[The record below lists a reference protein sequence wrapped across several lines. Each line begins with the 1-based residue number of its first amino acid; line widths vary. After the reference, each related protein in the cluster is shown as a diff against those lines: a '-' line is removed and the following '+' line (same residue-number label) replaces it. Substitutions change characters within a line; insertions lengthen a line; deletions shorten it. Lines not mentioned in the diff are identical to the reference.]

1 MFERM
6 KARTIGIFLL
16 LITTCAVSL
25 FGCIYNVRDIGFAD
39 LAPQPYR
46 LFCFIQDNTPQ
57 RTIIALEQISYAAF
71 LESNIK
77 VEIINVDQD
86 KNHPAIEHFR
96 FWEIKSFPAAILLSP
111 MGRSLVLPLS
121 APHDSFDNAIRS
133 SFTQAV
139 SSPIREEIL
148 DHIIKSYCVI
158 LLIEGKDEAENLKA
172 YETASQTTQKIAQI
186 MGQLPKRI
194 EAPPHIIVIP
204 QESIS
209 EESVVIWSLGMDGN
223 QVNKPHI
230 AVIYGRGRRMGP
242 LLIGERITE
251 NRLYKLLSVIGLSC
265 DCGLDKKWMM
275 GPLLPLRWDEKIRSD
290 VVKFLGFDAEN
301 PMVKTEMSSIISL
314 DLFKQTEVDEFREN
328 LGDVFDEYSEEALGF
343 DTEPNAE
350 RVSPAKYQEL
360 TSSETTPSKSG
371 FNLKS
376 ILYCM
381 GIIVLFILAA
391 GSFVLIRERRK
402 IS

>member
-1 MFERM
+1 M
-6 KARTIGIFLL
+6 KIRRISVFILSCIICSAH
-16 LITTCAVSL
+16 L

-46 LFCFIQDNTPQ
+46 LFCFIQDNTPE
-57 RTIIALEQISYAAF
+57 RIIIALKQISYAAF

-86 KNHPAIEHFR
+86 KNHPGMEYIR
-96 FWEIKSFPAAILLSP
+96 FWEIKSLPAAILLSP

-121 APHDSFDNAIRS
+121 TPHDSFDKAVRS
-133 SFTQAV
+133 SFTQAI

-148 DHIIKSYCVI
+148 DHIIQSYCVI

-172 YETASQTTQKIAQI
+172 YEAASQTTQKIAQI

-194 EAPPHIIVIP
+194 EEPPRIIVIP
-204 QESIS
+204 QELIP
-209 EESVVIWSLGMDGN
+209 EESVVIWSLGIEAN
-223 QVNKPHI
+223 QVSEPHI

-242 LLIGERITE
+242 LLIGEKITV

-328 LGDVFDEYSEEALGF
+328 LGDIFDEYSEEALGF

-350 RVSPAKYQEL
+350 RVSPAKYHEL
-360 TSSETTPSKSG
+360 TSSETTHSKSG
-371 FNLKS
+371 FSLKS
-376 ILYCM
+376 ILYGM